1 MPAHVDEDA
10 WYLGVITSPW
20 VKEYEC
26 KPKSSIVKVRPEA
39 GHGAELRTAG
49 FRPMKGN
56 QWWWAEKDEAKA
68 KAKGERY
75 RANKAA
81 RAAKIA

>member
-1 MPAHVDEDA
+1 
-10 WYLGVITSPW
+10 
-20 VKEYEC
+20 
-26 KPKSSIVKVRPEA
+26 
-39 GHGAELRTAG
+39 
-49 FRPMKGN
+49 MKGN